1 MSAPA
6 SAPRRLSAHGIFID
20 ALTEAAAGL
29 IGRSSMIDKTSFL
42 AFLRARSL
50 MQGRWPAPL
59 SALRRVSLWLLLGW
73 VSSGQQVVIG
83 ADSVVLITLDGLRW
97 QELFRGLDSRL
108 ASDDSYSAQQSE
120 LMRQF
125 WDDDPAERARL
136 LFPFLHDTVFE
147 QGSVIGNRDRGSCA
161 RVANPWYFSYPGYSE
176 ILTGV
181 VNETI
186 NSNSKI
192 PNPERTV
199 HELLEGIDG
208 FVGRTAA
215 FASWDVF
222 PFIFNVERS
231 GVYVNAFEPLNAPE
245 GMEEITLN
253 RLHSDIPP
261 PWPTVRN
268 DAFTHRYALSYL
280 RREQPRLL
288 FISYGE
294 TDDFAHDGKYDE
306 YLFAANRTDRFIEEV
321 WHTLQSIPGY
331 RDNTALV
338 ITVDHGRGEEP
349 IETWLHHASKRS
361 LDGYMSSLSHFTEGI
376 IGSEGTWIAA
386 IGSGVAGKGL
396 IVTEEQCA
404 FSSQV
409 ASTLVELLG
418 LDPQALNPEM
428 APPLSELLD

>member
-1 MSAPA
+1 MV
-6 SAPRRLSAHGIFID
+6 
-20 ALTEAAAGL
+20 
-29 IGRSSMIDKTSFL
+29 DKTLSL
-42 AFLRARSL
+42 AVVRARCF
-50 MQGRWPAPL
+50 MQGLWPAPL
-59 SALRRVSLWLLLGW
+59 LALRKITLWLLLGW
-73 VSSGQQVVIG
+73 VGSGQQVANG
-83 ADSVVLITLDGLRW
+83 ADNVVLITLDGLRW
-97 QELFRGLDSRL
+97 QELFRGLDIRL
-108 ASDDSYSAQQSE
+108 GSDDRYSKQQLE

-125 WDDDPAERARL
+125 WDDDPAVRARL
-136 LFPFLHDTVFE
+136 LFPFLHGSVFE
-147 QGSVIGNRDRGSCA
+147 QGSVIGNRDLGSCA

-186 NSNSKI
+186 NSNRKI

-208 FVGRTAA
+208 FAGRTAA

-222 PFIFNVERS
+222 PFIFNIERS
-231 GVYVNAFEPLNAPE
+231 GVYVNAFEPLIAPE
-245 GMEEITLN
+245 GMEEISLN

-268 DAFTHRYALSYL
+268 DAFTHRFALSYL

-288 FISYGE
+288 FIGYGE

-321 WHTLQSIPGY
+321 WQTLQSMPEY

-361 LDGYMSSLSHFTEGI
+361 LDGYMSSLSRFTEGI
-376 IGSEGTWIAA
+376 IGSEHTWVAA
-386 IGSGVAGKGL
+386 IGPGVAGKGL
-396 IVTEEQCA
+396 IVTEDQCA

-409 ASTLVELLG
+409 AATTVELLG

-428 APPLSELLD
+428 APPLSEMLD